1 MSRIKLLQA
10 SEIRAFDTP
19 IIFNHFQQDHL
30 FNIGNDLETE
40 LNKLRHPCSKVG
52 FLLQLGYFKFHG
64 RFYKVADFKDSD
76 VSYVAKR
83 LGLNLKNLNF
93 HAFYNKQMA
102 WDHRER
108 VLSLVK
114 WKPFDEE
121 VFRHQIERLVE
132 SQLIPRKILWETRA
146 YLYRQGIEAPAY
158 DKYVRVISATLIAQS
173 KRINETL
180 ETYLTDVHRH
190 VLDKFLSKKSPS
202 QRSDIVGFKVI
213 NQSARPHA
221 IKKSLE
227 QFIIL
232 RARLEELNHLIDQI
246 KLSDETIEYPINTFI

>member
-1 MSRIKLLQA
+1 
-10 SEIRAFDTP
+10 
-19 IIFNHFQQDHL
+19 
-30 FNIGNDLETE
+30 
-40 LNKLRHPCSKVG
+40 
-52 FLLQLGYFKFHG
+52 
-64 RFYKVADFKDSD
+64 
-76 VSYVAKR
+76 
-83 LGLNLKNLNF
+83 
-93 HAFYNKQMA
+93 MA

-108 VLSLVK
+108 VLSLIK

-121 VFRHQIERLVE
+121 AFRHQIERLVE

-158 DKYVRVISATLIAQS
+158 DKYVIVISATLIAQS

-202 QRSDIVGFKVI
+202 QRSEIVGFKVI

-232 RARLEELNHLIDQI
+232 RVGLEVFKSIRR
-246 KLSDETIEYPINTFI
+246 KVAVST